1 MTESA
6 GGQAD
11 RRSGGRF
18 VQAAILAALTLT
30 VRPPDRLTAQAAQSV
45 ATLAPRLAA
54 MTAVSGYERAVTDTI
69 LRLLPGATRDRIG
82 NVVLTLGSGDP
93 RRLVYC
99 DLDEAGFVVGNVT
112 PEGLL
117 RLRRVGRIT
126 SALFDQQ
133 VEGQRV
139 TVWGRRGAV
148 PGVVAVR
155 SVHLTRGRAAGGEQ
169 PFSVDDAWVD
179 VGAASPAE
187 ITELGIEVL
196 APVALAK
203 RPQRYGD
210 GLLAAPAA
218 GSRAACAALL
228 SAARP
233 RPAPGGSVVVAFAVQ
248 TLQAGRP
255 GVAALSALH
264 GPFTAS
270 REATLPVEYR
280 GTAVETVS
288 LDSAQALAM
297 DLASW
302 IGEAA
307 GVDGGIADGPI
318 PPVPSGGG
326 V

>member
-11 RRSGGRF
+11 RRSGGRL

-30 VRPPDRLTAQAAQSV
+30 ARPPDRLTAQAAQSL

-133 VEGQRV
+133 IEGQRV

-155 SVHLTRGRAAGGEQ
+155 SVHLTRGRAAGEQ

-179 VGAASPAE
+179 VGAASAAE

-196 APVALAK
+196 APVTLAK
-203 RPQRYGD
+203 RPQRY
-210 GLLAAPAA
+210 
-218 GSRAACAALL
+218 
-228 SAARP
+228 
-233 RPAPGGSVVVAFAVQ
+233 
-248 TLQAGRP
+248 
-255 GVAALSALH
+255 
-264 GPFTAS
+264 
-270 REATLPVEYR
+270 
-280 GTAVETVS
+280 
-288 LDSAQALAM
+288 
-297 DLASW
+297 
-302 IGEAA
+302 
-307 GVDGGIADGPI
+307 
-318 PPVPSGGG
+318 
-326 V
+326 